1 MKPEL
6 IFGLVD
12 LAVSLAQTQLDSGD
26 IAPTLLDIA
35 RRAAQAYRDH
45 TGETLDPKLIAVEA
59 RL

>member
-26 IAPTLLDIA
+26 IAPTLLSIA
-35 RRAAQAYRDH
+35 RRAVGAYQNQ
-45 TGETLDPKLIAVEA
+45 TGKTLDPRLIAVEA